1 MAYLGIVRSIGDTSE
16 LVKQEQGTSMNP
28 VAPYTKSSTI
38 WSYNMVAIVGDSWVR
53 ILKLLTFKSFYFV
66 IAIKHVLKWS
76 KTSKI
81 GQGDSTIF
89 LKNVTKRSSLG
100 SWNFAEKKVAAVV
113 VVSVTRLGYFSKFMT
128 INFHAK
134 VAQIF
139 GGYLGCFGKWYH
151 LSKICRGYFLG
162 NNWKHWV
169 PFNFN
174 IWSHWSSLSSS

>member
-1 MAYLGIVRSIGDTSE
+1 MKLQYGGHCWR
-16 LVKQEQGTSMNP
+16 LVSSNP
-28 VAPYTKSSTI
+28 EA
-38 WSYNMVAIVGDSWVR
+38 SYFQV
-53 ILKLLTFKSFYFV
+53 
-66 IAIKHVLKWS
+66 VLFCDCR
-76 KTSKI
+76 KTC
-81 GQGDSTIF
+81 F
-89 LKNVTKRSSLG
+89 
-100 SWNFAEKKVAAVV
+100 KVAAVV

-162 NNWKHWV
+162 NNWKHWA

-174 IWSHWSSLSSS
+174 IWSHWSSSLDGISRRQFRTIRSAGGILQF